1 MGFYDASTLGSTA
14 MTLQLGGAISSIAGS
29 FYSAQAQR
37 DNLRFQADMASINAR
52 IAEQSAQSALD
63 AGNRQ
68 VGALTL
74 KAGQLK
80 SGQRAAMAA
89 NGVDLGQG
97 SAAEVLASTDLMKE
111 IDVNTLT
118 ANAVRSAWG
127 YRTQGVNYQN
137 QALLA
142 RSAASS
148 ISPMASAATSL
159 LSSAGSVASNW
170 YALDKAGAL
179 DTMKANMSSDP
190 IGSMGESRGW
200 WK

>member
-1 MGFYDASTLGSTA
+1 MAFYDASTIGGTA
-14 MTLQLGGAISSIAGS
+14 MALQLGGALSSTIGS
-29 FYSAQAQR
+29 FYSAQTQR

-137 QALLA
+137 QALL
-142 RSAASS
+142 SSEVAADA
-148 ISPMASAATSL
+148 IGLIGLAAERE
-159 LSSAGSVASNW
+159 SSA
-170 YALDKAGAL
+170 
-179 DTMKANMSSDP
+179 
-190 IGSMGESRGW
+190 
-200 WK
+200 